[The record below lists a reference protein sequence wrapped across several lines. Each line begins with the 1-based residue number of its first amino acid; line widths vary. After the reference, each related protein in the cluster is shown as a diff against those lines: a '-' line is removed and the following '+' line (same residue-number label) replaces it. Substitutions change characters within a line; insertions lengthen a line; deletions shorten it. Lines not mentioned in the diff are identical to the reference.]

1 MKPGTVEVNHTYWT
15 IMNNQYG
22 SDTTGDSILIVPV
35 FICYVEREPDD
46 PKDLGCNCVCA
57 SMDSEGK
64 IPEPL
69 PIRKV
74 REAFLY
80 ETFEEAWGKLHTM
93 LEEAMAFMDD
103 MRNEQPLMFNPE
115 KKDHI
120 LLIKLNKQESLCLEK
135 R

>member
-15 IMNNQYG
+15 VMNNQYG

-80 ETFEEAWGKLHTM
+80 ETFEEAWGKLYFAM
-93 LEEAMAFMDD
+93 YEAVKFMDS
-103 MRNEQPLMFNPE
+103 MRGDTSLFNPD
-115 KKDHI
+115 KKDHV
-120 LLIKLNKQESLCLEK
+120 LLITLNQQEPLCPEK

>member
-22 SDTTGDSILIVPV
+22 SNTTGDSIIIVPV

-80 ETFEEAWGKLHTM
+80 ETFEEAWGKLYSAM
-93 LEEAMAFMDD
+93 YEAVKFMDS
-103 MRNEQPLMFNPE
+103 MRGDTSLFNPD
-115 KKDHI
+115 KKDHVLFI
-120 LLIKLNKQESLCLEK
+120 TLNQQEPLCPEK